1 MCDLGEY
8 LNPRVWCLQRRG
20 NIDKSDKPC
29 KTPHHVDRTDQ
40 HVAKQDKKV
49 VNKSKVVRAD
59 QSKLPHLF
67 NSPPAVPIGAVPEG
81 KIVDFLTGRL
91 VKDTPEEYVR
101 QNIEKAL
108 VRQYKYAA
116 SDCQPELRIKM
127 GSAKPRVDIVIFP
140 SGEKHEQVHAYVL
153 VETKKPGTSPKDK
166 NDGIGQL
173 QSYMAACPNSRY
185 GLWTNGD
192 DRICFAKRIKAG
204 KVIFY
209 EIVDIPFAGQSEADA
224 ARPKR
229 TDLMPATADNLL
241 FAFRRCHNYIAGTE
255 GMQKPEAFWEL
266 LKIIF
271 CKIEDERSKVLEFF
285 VAPGELSGATAAAPA
300 KARIIKLFSDKVV
313 KKYPKIFVGVER
325 EIQLKANVIAYVVS
339 QLQRYSLLASPVDVK
354 GVAYEE
360 VVGSNLRGD
369 RGEFFTPRNACRMA
383 VAMLCPEPQERLLD
397 PACGTGGFLITA
409 MNHSLRILEESEK
422 ETWTNPLHPT
432 DAERQELYRKRTEY
446 LTERVFGL
454 DLNPSLVRAAKMN
467 MVMNNDGEGG
477 LFQANSLANPHT
489 WNPDAIKVVP
499 LGAIDVLFTNPPFGA
514 NIVIDDEHILEQ
526 YDLAAVWDLGPDGWQ
541 MRRDNNGHKVIQK
554 SQPPEI
560 LFIERCM
567 QFLSPGIGRMA
578 MVIPNGIL
586 NNPALGYVRKWMLM
600 HMQILAV
607 VDMARDLFQPKND
620 TQTSMVL
627 MRRLSEAEEKTANTN
642 GLSYPIFMAIAE
654 KIGHDKRGNTIY
666 RRTADGQDVIVARRE
681 RVTEIDD
688 ASGEEVSKEVE
699 VRDRVIDDELA
710 QVAEAYRK
718 WLKEQG

>member
-1 MCDLGEY
+1 MSKKA
-8 LNPRVWCLQRRG
+8 NSTSKAKRPPAV
-20 NIDKSDKPC
+20 KPVPAF
-29 KTPHHVDRTDQ
+29 TP
-40 HVAKQDKKV
+40 
-49 VNKSKVVRAD
+49 
-59 QSKLPHLF
+59 
-67 NSPPAVPIGAVPEG
+67 PPAVPVGAIPDG
-81 KIVDFLTGRL
+81 KVVDFLTGKF
-91 VKDTPEEYVR
+91 VNDTPEEYVR

-116 SDCQPELRIKM
+116 GDCRPEVRIKM

-140 SGEKHEQVHAYVL
+140 AGEKHDQPNAFLL
-153 VETKKPGTSPKDK
+153 VETKKPGTSPQDK
-166 NDGIGQL
+166 KDGIGQL
-173 QSYMAACPNSRY
+173 QSYMAACPNSQY

-192 DRICFAKRIKAG
+192 DRFCFAKRVKAG
-204 KVIFY
+204 KIVFE
-209 EIVDIPFAGQSEADA
+209 EIVDIPAAGQSEADA

-285 VAPGELSGATAAAPA
+285 VAPGELVSTTAAAVA
-300 KARIIKLFSDKVV
+300 KARITRLFVEKVV
-313 KKYPKIFVGVER
+313 KKYPKIFLGADR
-325 EIQLKANVIAYVVS
+325 EIQLKPNVVAYVVA

-383 VAMLCPEPQERLLD
+383 VAMLNPQPHERLLD

-409 MNHSLRILEESEK
+409 MNHSLRALDESEK
-422 ETWTNPLHPT
+422 ATWADLQEPT

-446 LTERVFGL
+446 LSQRVFGF

-489 WNPDAIKVVP
+489 WSPDAAKAVP
-499 LGAIDVLFTNPPFGA
+499 LGSIDVLFTNPPFGA
-514 NIVIDDEHILEQ
+514 NIVIDDEQVLDQ
-526 YDLAAVWDLGPDGWQ
+526 YDLAAVWDQQADASWTVR
-541 MRRDNNGHKVIQK
+541 MDKNGSKVLQK

-560 LFIERCM
+560 LFIERCL
-567 QFLSPGIGRMA
+567 QFLTPGTGRMA

-586 NNPALGYVRKWMLM
+586 NNPALGYVRHWLLQ
-600 HMQILAV
+600 HAQILSV

-627 MRRLSEAEEKTANTN
+627 MRRLSESEEKAAASK
-642 GLSYPIFMAIAE
+642 GLSYPIFMAVAE

-666 RRTADGQDVIVARRE
+666 RRTADGKDVVVARRE
-681 RVTEIDD
+681 QVTEIDES
-688 ASGEEVSKEVE
+688 SGAERLKEIE
-699 VRDRVIDDELA
+699 VRDRIVDDELPE
-710 QVAEAYRK
+710 VADAYPK
-718 WLKEQG
+718 WLEEQ